1 MKLIKI
7 IAKANVNYIFLFVKK
22 KMDRI
27 NKYRDNFSKRTNE
40 KYVFNDFIHN
50 WYVQKHINIAVSWLL
65 QF

>member
-50 WYVQKHINIAVSWLL
+50 
-65 QF
+65 